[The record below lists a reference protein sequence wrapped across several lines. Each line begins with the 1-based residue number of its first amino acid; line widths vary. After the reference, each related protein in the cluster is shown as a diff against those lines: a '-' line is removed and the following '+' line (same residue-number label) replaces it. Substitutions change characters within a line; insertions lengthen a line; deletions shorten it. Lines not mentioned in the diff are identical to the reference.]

1 MISPCPCTLW
11 EAADNGPLKSSQIQN
26 HKTEA
31 LVVDAAIMDPAAT
44 QAGDPSPWPAHPL
57 MTLSTARTLKPITAS
72 HPAGGERELM
82 GPSLP
87 RDSKIAAGLPPLRAM
102 RGQSAT
108 AVTMARQKMG
118 QFMQEGSIH
127 FLRRDLPERRVEPDF
142 PMRSDGHAGSG
153 AHSGVP
159 SDNEPFR
166 KGRSPRQ
173 DHFPRTL
180 FQIGIAVFEATAPC
194 WNLYGEIPGSELSQA
209 GEDPLHHAF
218 DCLAITRARASI
230 VESISCSVV

>member
-1 MISPCPCTLW
+1 
-11 EAADNGPLKSSQIQN
+11 
-26 HKTEA
+26 
-31 LVVDAAIMDPAAT
+31 
-44 QAGDPSPWPAHPL
+44 
-57 MTLSTARTLKPITAS
+57 
-72 HPAGGERELM
+72 
-82 GPSLP
+82 
-87 RDSKIAAGLPPLRAM
+87 M

-127 FLRRDLPERRVEPDF
+127 FLRRDPPERGVEPDF
-142 PMRSDGHAGSG
+142 PMRSDGHACGG
-153 AHSGVP
+153 GHSGVP

-180 FQIGIAVFEATAPC
+180 FQIGIAGFEATAPC

-209 GEDPLHHAF
+209 
-218 DCLAITRARASI
+218 
-230 VESISCSVV
+230 